1 MTWLMMKCDWRSQ
14 VRPPNHISST
24 PILIFHNH
32 RVRAWSFCVRFGE
45 VTPLNE
51 STVSWLWWIADALL
65 FWFCSKCVQTFTEP
79 GILAFLSR
87 EKSLW
92 LFSALLEN
100 VSFVDIQT
108 FKKLAQE
115 HLEIEKPGLRYIKI
129 IYHLTDHTEM
139 EQNPS
144 HIVPS
149 ENLSFS
155 GKPQGEDEI

>member
-1 MTWLMMKCDWRSQ
+1 MAMMDCR
-14 VRPPNHISST
+14 
-24 PILIFHNH
+24 
-32 RVRAWSFCVRFGE
+32 
-45 VTPLNE
+45 
-51 STVSWLWWIADALL
+51 
-65 FWFCSKCVQTFTEP
+65 CS
-79 GILAFLSR
+79 AFLILLKMCPNIHRTWHPCFPQPR
-87 EKSLW
+87 EKFMIT
-92 LFSALLEN
+92 FSALLEN

-129 IYHLTDHTEM
+129 IYHLTDRTKM